1 VPCPSRLCRF
11 RVPLDNGELQ
21 IFALND
27 KPVNRIAGNC
37 SADFTPEFLYRC
49 HKFPIVE
56 PGASLRLII
65 ADCFD
70 LKKETD
76 CNAVQFGRVLG
87 VCHTG
92 LTTFTRSLAIF
103 QVETPQSA
111 RSIRRTIG
119 GTIRARKRGFPGGIA
134 SRCVFLDERMVPR
147 RTMNRRSCWKRDMEV
162 FSSAESHLIPIPGVL
177 DERMRSRSILR
188 PRRTQHV

>member
-1 VPCPSRLCRF
+1 MPCPSRLCRF

-65 ADCFD
+65 ADFFD

-76 CNAVQFGRVLG
+76 CNAVQCAGCLSHWADNVHAESCNLSSRDTTISSVNPKDDWRNNSGAEAPISWRHRV
-87 VCHTG
+87 
-92 LTTFTRSLAIF
+92 A
-103 QVETPQSA
+103 
-111 RSIRRTIG
+111 
-119 GTIRARKRGFPGGIA
+119 
-134 SRCVFLDERMVPR
+134 CVLLDERMVPR
-147 RTMNRRSCWKRDMEV
+147 RTMNRRSCWKRDMEL
-162 FSSAESHLIPIPGVL
+162 FSSAKSHLIPIPGVL